1 MEPYSQLD
9 AMATVNGAAPA
20 APDRSGIADSTR
32 GWIASPGF
40 DLGFLILAPLLTLP
54 LALGALYLHNGF
66 ALAGLVLA
74 FAHYASSFAF
84 YFWDENRPHHRR
96 RWLAFY
102 AGPLLIAATLCLL
115 VVYEV
120 PVVVQVA
127 LFFWNAVHVAR
138 QSCGILS
145 VYRHRAGVT
154 GPRHK
159 QAANGAILAVN
170 LWFCLWNIETHAE
183 VRRLLTA
190 VSPSLPNLLWLGCGA
205 LAAATLA
212 RAVAAYRERAAEG
225 RAPGLPELSLFV
237 SSLALFH
244 PYLWIAD
251 SGRATFAMLLPHYVQ
266 YLALVWLLQRRKL
279 RATSGSPAQELLR
292 RLSGNTPGLLVA
304 LAAVGL
310 GSFALK
316 ELLARVGYAQV
327 FDSLFLLL
335 AFVHFYVDGLFWAFR
350 DPHVR
355 RSIGPHLT
363 EGAPA
368 APAVLSG
375 RPGEAA

>member
-9 AMATVNGAAPA
+9 AMRTVSGAARP
-20 APDRSGIADSTR
+20 APDH
-32 GWIASPGF
+32 WIESAGF
-40 DLGFLILAPLLTLP
+40 DLSFLILAPVLTLP
-54 LALGALYLHNGF
+54 LVLGALYVHNAF
-66 ALAGLVLA
+66 ALAGLVLG

-84 YFWDENRPHHRR
+84 YLWDENRPHHRR
-96 RWLAFY
+96 HWVAFY

-115 VVYEV
+115 VLYRV
-120 PVVVQVA
+120 PLVIQVA

-145 VYRHRAGVT
+145 VYRHRAGVAD
-154 GPRHK
+154 PRQK
-159 QAANGAILAVN
+159 QAANGAILAAN
-170 LWFCLWNIETHAE
+170 LWLCLWNVETHGE
-183 VRRLLTA
+183 VQRLLTA
-190 VSPSLPNLLWLGCGA
+190 VSPQLPNLLWLGFGA
-205 LAAATLA
+205 LAAAALA
-212 RAVAAYRERAAEG
+212 RAVGAFRLRAAAG
-225 RAPGLPELSLFV
+225 RPAGLPELSLFV

-244 PYLWIAD
+244 PYLWIRD

-279 RATSGSPAQELLR
+279 RDAPGSRAQQLLR
-292 RLSGNTPGLLVA
+292 RLSAGNLPLVLS

-310 GSFALK
+310 GFFGFK
-316 ELLARVGYAQV
+316 VLLARAGHVQV

-355 RSIGPHLT
+355 GSIGPYLMA
-363 EGAPA
+363 GAP
-368 APAVLSG
+368 PASG
-375 RPGEAA
+375 GR